1 MGLIRCPECGT
12 QISDKARECPKC
24 GFPIYLEV
32 NSSIENK
39 ICDFCGSENEHY
51 AKFCTNCGAGL
62 ARTAEKE
69 PVSEPL
75 GACIYCGK
83 LFPQGEIVEIEGKNY
98 CRECVPRL
106 LAEQKNLNANMAY
119 NYAPPPPVPQY
130 SNYVPTPD
138 YNQDYSSHKSKAI
151 TLLLCIFFGY
161 MGIHQFYSGKIGM
174 GILYLFTG
182 GLFGFGWIIDII
194 RVALGVFRDS
204 RGLPIKY

>member
-32 NSSIENK
+32 NSSMENK

-69 PVSEPL
+69 PASEPM

-83 LFPQGEIVEIEGKNY
+83 LFPQGDIVEIEGKNY

-119 NYAPPPPVPQY
+119 NYAPPPPAPQY
-130 SNYVPTPD
+130 SNYVPAPD
-138 YNQDYSSHKSKAI
+138 YNQDYSSHKSDSPCLMYI
-151 TLLLCIFFGY
+151 WRVYRHPSVLLREDRHGHTLLLYRRYLRFWMDHRYHPCGTW
-161 MGIHQFYSGKIGM
+161 GI
-174 GILYLFTG
+174 
-182 GLFGFGWIIDII
+182 
-194 RVALGVFRDS
+194 
-204 RGLPIKY
+204 